1 MGQIKRFILWTGFFI
16 SLCLLVAC
24 VSLLLLGRQQLLKP
38 LDLPSEEL
46 VFVVPEQSNL
56 SLLASE
62 IKSNGYMQWPE
73 FLKLWARWQGQTLI
87 QVGEYRLQQG
97 DTPLDM
103 LEMLNTGKVI
113 QHPVRLMEGLRFSEI
128 RSMLEADTRLNN
140 DIRGLTQQEL
150 LEFLNMD
157 KRYLEGWFY
166 PDTYSVPRGF
176 AVSEVLRRAH
186 SRMQIVLQE
195 EWSARSIGLP
205 FDSAEDAL
213 ILASIVEKETGL
225 ASERAAI
232 AGVFVRRLQMGM
244 RLQTDPTVI
253 YGVEDFDGNL
263 TRAHLREATP
273 YNTYVIRG
281 LPPTPIALPGRE
293 AIRAALHPEDGSAL
307 YFVARGDGSHYF
319 SATLEEHEE
328 AVRRYQLQ

>member
-1 MGQIKRFILWTGFFI
+1 MGQIKRFILLTGFFI
-16 SLCLLVAC
+16 GLCLLVAS

-46 VFVVPEQSNL
+46 VFVVPERSNL

-62 IKSNGYMQWPE
+62 IKANGFMQWPE
-73 FLKLWARWQGQTLI
+73 FLKLWAQWQGKTLI

-103 LEMLNTGKVI
+103 LDMLNTGEVI
-113 QHPVRLMEGLRFSEI
+113 QHPIRLTEGLRFSDI
-128 RSMLEADTRLNN
+128 RSMLESDTRLEN
-140 DIRGLTQQEL
+140 DIQGLSQQEL
-150 LEFLNMD
+150 LEFLDMD
-157 KRYLEGWFY
+157 KDYLEGWFY

-176 AVSEVLRRAH
+176 PVSEVLRRSY
-186 SRMQIVLQE
+186 SRMQIVLGD

-205 FDSAEDAL
+205 FESAEDAL

-232 AGVFVRRLQMGM
+232 AGVFVSRLKRGM

-253 YGVEDFDGNL
+253 YGIEDFDGNL
-263 TRAHLREATP
+263 TRSHLREATP

-293 AIRAALHPEDGSAL
+293 AIHAALHPEDGSAL

-319 SATLEEHEE
+319 STTLEEHEE